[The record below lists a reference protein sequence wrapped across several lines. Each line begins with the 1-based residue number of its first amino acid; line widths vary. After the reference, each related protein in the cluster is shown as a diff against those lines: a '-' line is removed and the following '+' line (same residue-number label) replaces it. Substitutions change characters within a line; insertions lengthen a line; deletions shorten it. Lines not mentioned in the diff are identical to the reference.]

1 MQYADWAAPIVP
13 VLKKD
18 GESVRI
24 CGDFKQTVNKVASLD
39 HYPLPRVEDLLAKL
53 SGGKKF
59 SVLDLSQA
67 YQQLELDAE
76 SQTYTVI
83 NTHKGLFSY
92 TRLPYGIAS
101 SPGIFQRAMDSLLQG
116 IEGVVTY
123 IDDVLVTGPDDNSHI
138 ATLDEVMSRLEKAN
152 LRLQKAK
159 CSFMRD
165 SVEYLGYKIDAN
177 GVHPLP
183 HKVQAVLD
191 APAPRNVKEL
201 KAYLGMLSY
210 YSRFIPNLSAV
221 LAPLHQLLKASTLW
235 LWTHQTQQVFQTS
248 KQLLASAGVLVHYDP
263 ALELIVAGDAS
274 DYGLGAVL
282 SQKMRNGEERP
293 VAFASR
299 SLSAAEKNYSQVEKE
314 TLACIFAVKR
324 FHSYLYGREFTLTT
338 DHKPLLTL
346 LGEHKPISH
355 QASARIQRWAL
366 ILSAYKYKIAFK
378 PSSSHCNADGLSR
391 LPLEEAPAEVPQP
404 AELVFLME
412 HLQDGPVKAHEI
424 RRWTRQDPMS
434 ARVLQFIQSGW
445 PTSVDPELKP
455 FWLKQNELS
464 SEEGCIL
471 WGARVVVP
479 PPGRKRVLKELHEGH
494 PGIARM
500 KGLARMHMWW
510 PGMDLDIEQVVCK
523 CEDCQ
528 KNQAAPPQ
536 APLQQWSWPKQ
547 PWSRIHIDYAG
558 PLQGSMYL
566 VVIDAHSKWLE
577 VFQMKNATSST
588 TIQKLRT
595 LFAQFG
601 LPKTVVSDNGSCFT
615 SREFQLFMSRNG
627 IHHIRTSPYHPSSNG
642 LAERAVRVFKESFKK
657 MKEGTVTDRLAR
669 MLFAYRNTPHSTT
682 GVPPAELMFGRKLR
696 GQFDILKPSV
706 ETTVEYH
713 QERQKLNHDQHSRM
727 RSFSE
732 REAVFFRNFGP
743 GETWQAGTITRVSGP
758 LSYHIQLAD
767 GRVVRRHQDHIRK
780 CTIPEPAVALPI
792 QETVLPPAM
801 EVLPTEESAELEPP
815 GEAEEGHSTLQECHH

>member
-1 MQYADWAAPIVP
+1 MTFIDITCMSDRSEEVIIEIFPRRNDTPFFTTRSCRLNQKQALTLLVVEGNGPSLLGRNWLTKIRLDWNSIYHMTSQEVEATAARHPRLFEEGVGKLEGYQAKLHVDKDAKPIFCKAWPVPYAMRERVEKELDRLVEEGTLKSVQYADWAAPIVP

-67 YQQLELDAE
+67 YQQLELEAE

-221 LAPLHQLLKASTLW
+221 LAPLHQLLKASTPW

-263 ALELIVAGDAS
+263 ALELIVAGDVS

-324 FHSYLYGREFTLTT
+324 FHSYLYGRKFTLTT

-346 LGEHKPISH
+346 LGEHKPILH

-378 PSSSHCNADGLSR
+378 PSSSHCNGDGLSR

-424 RRWTRQDPMS
+424 RRWTRQDPTL

-445 PTSVDPELKP
+445 PTSGDPELKP
-455 FWLKQNELS
+455 FWFKRNELS

-479 PPGRKRVLKELHEGH
+479 SPGRKRVLKELHEGH

-510 PGMDLDIEQVVCK
+510 PRMDLDIEQVVRK

-528 KNQAAPPQ
+528 KNQAAPP
-536 APLQQWSWPKQ
+536 PRHHCNSG
-547 PWSRIHIDYAG
+547 AG
-558 PLQGSMYL
+558 QSNHGP
-566 VVIDAHSKWLE
+566 
-577 VFQMKNATSST
+577 
-588 TIQKLRT
+588 
-595 LFAQFG
+595 
-601 LPKTVVSDNGSCFT
+601 
-615 SREFQLFMSRNG
+615 EFM
-627 IHHIRTSPYHPSSNG
+627 
-642 LAERAVRVFKESFKK
+642 
-657 MKEGTVTDRLAR
+657 
-669 MLFAYRNTPHSTT
+669 
-682 GVPPAELMFGRKLR
+682 
-696 GQFDILKPSV
+696 
-706 ETTVEYH
+706 
-713 QERQKLNHDQHSRM
+713 
-727 RSFSE
+727 
-732 REAVFFRNFGP
+732 
-743 GETWQAGTITRVSGP
+743 
-758 LSYHIQLAD
+758 
-767 GRVVRRHQDHIRK
+767 QDHCK
-780 CTIPEPAVALPI
+780 EACTWL
-792 QETVLPPAM
+792 
-801 EVLPTEESAELEPP
+801 
-815 GEAEEGHSTLQECHH
+815 